1 VHVDCGVG
9 SGHDP
14 MTDVQMLAEMKARG
28 LAVVSLPAD
37 MGNGEVRFAEKDLP
51 RVNGTAG
58 PGDGIRLGSGG
69 IVQVDVGWS
78 ATRELSGTI
87 ELVSNGK
94 VVAAQKGTAGP
105 GSPLV
110 PTTSRSFRRSGW
122 LCAKRM
128 DARGH

>member
-1 VHVDCGVG
+1 
-9 SGHDP
+9 

-51 RVNGTAG
+51 RVNGTA
-58 PGDGIRLGSGG
+58 
-69 IVQVDVGWS
+69 GWS